1 MKISDDSINQLIKN
15 QFLQNKHHFINLLID
30 SFLRKG
36 QILEKL
42 KKYDEAIESYYAG
55 QQEVKACYG
64 S

>member
-1 MKISDDSINQLIKN
+1 MKMSDGSINQLIKN

-55 QQEVKACYG
+55 QQEVKAFYG